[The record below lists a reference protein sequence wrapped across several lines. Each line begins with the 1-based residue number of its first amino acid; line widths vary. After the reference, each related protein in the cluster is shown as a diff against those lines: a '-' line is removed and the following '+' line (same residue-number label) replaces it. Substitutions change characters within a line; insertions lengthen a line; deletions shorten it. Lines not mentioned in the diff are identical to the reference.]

1 MLNSQIQRAKRAVA
15 LIGLLIVVAGSA
27 APSINKR
34 ENGDI
39 TEKVLKNK
47 EGYRMVSQKTILPG
61 NGYDGFYIAVI
72 ERD

>member
-1 MLNSQIQRAKRAVA
+1 MYSTCT
-15 LIGLLIVVAGSA
+15 
-27 APSINKR
+27 INKR

-47 EGYRMVSQKTILPG
+47 EGYRMVSQKTIFPG